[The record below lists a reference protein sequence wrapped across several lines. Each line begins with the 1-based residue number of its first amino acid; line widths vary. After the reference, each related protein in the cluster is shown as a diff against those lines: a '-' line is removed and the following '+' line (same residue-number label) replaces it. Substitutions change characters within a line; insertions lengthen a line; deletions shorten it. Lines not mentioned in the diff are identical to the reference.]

1 MANLRL
7 SLIVIAPLA
16 AGLVAGCDIRS
27 EDAAQENAASAGA
40 SAAIG
45 TPSLDGTL
53 DASFA
58 GEDMPEAMVR
68 DPDGNE
74 LVLSELREPVLL
86 NLWATWCAPC
96 VHELPLLDD
105 LAGEMAGQVRVLT
118 ISEDLQGAQVV
129 EPFFEDRGFAN
140 LPRWMDEENVL
151 AFTYGGGPVLP
162 LTVLY
167 DAQGKEVWRVI
178 GAYDWSSEEARAAI
192 VEGLAASPAPGTP
205 PDTPPSAE

>member
-1 MANLRL
+1 MAKARL
-7 SLIVIAPLA
+7 SLLALVPLA

-27 EDAAQENAASAGA
+27 EDAAQENAATSGP

-45 TPSLDGTL
+45 EPSLDGTL

-74 LVLSELREPVLL
+74 LILSNLREPVLL

-105 LAGEMAGQVRVLT
+105 LAGEMEGQVRVIT
-118 ISEDLQGAQVV
+118 VSEDLRGAELVV
-129 EPFFEDRGFAN
+129 PFFEERGYDN
-140 LPRWMDEENVL
+140 LPRWMDEQNVL

-167 DAQGKEVWRVI
+167 DARGKEVWRVI

-192 VEGLAASPAPGTP
+192 VEGLAEADAAAA
-205 PDTPPSAE
+205 SAE